1 MKKLENVEKKTSE
14 SGAASGK
21 SCPLSAA
28 SYATCGPVSYAKIFD
43 AGA

>member
-28 SYATCGPVSYAKIFD
+28 SYAAAASRKLTTIVR
-43 AGA
+43 